1 MPGGRSARLGV
12 NLGIAGAVLALVTS
26 IFLQSGRTVESG
38 GLGYDGETYA
48 VMTTDAIY
56 RGGDNPRMRPL
67 VILANQ
73 LVYDFY
79 VHDVVRVYQVMNF
92 VYTAALALL
101 LCGILDHYGVSIAH
115 KLVFAL
121 NVFATIAVTK
131 MFAFYP
137 VLIDLGAY
145 AFVTLAVY
153 AIVGGRRGLIVVS
166 TILAVFAREFGM
178 VAILFGIHR
187 DIRLRVAPGVIASTY
202 APAIVAFVALRQW
215 VLATS
220 TDAGGAELLSS
231 VDVLANVASL
241 VDPLFLVFMA
251 YFVATVFGGVS
262 LMLLTRALRGRIPLH
277 GETEW
282 LTYLGVIGAMTI
294 VGNADIWRYL
304 AYALPVAAVLYAKGF
319 AADDWFLVAPW
330 TGLVTVLTQQPWATM
345 TDLTYFEDWF
355 PLYIAQFGVPDDASP
370 PFWTAWAVRMTIV
383 AGLAALVWWAQRRG
397 GVLAPRHGDAPGL
410 AV

>member
-1 MPGGRSARLGV
+1 VPGGRSARLGV

-38 GLGYDGETYA
+38 GLGYDGEMYA
-48 VMTTDAIY
+48 IMTSDALY

-73 LVYDFY
+73 LVF
-79 VHDVVRVYQVMNF
+79 DVAVPDVIRAYQVMNF

-101 LCGILDHYGVSIAH
+101 LCGILDQYGVSIAH

-121 NVFATIAVTK
+121 NVFATIAVAK

-145 AFVTLAVY
+145 VFVTLAVY
-153 AIVGGRRGLIVVS
+153 AVLRGRRGPIVLS
-166 TILAVFAREFGM
+166 TTLAVFAREFGL

-187 DIRLRVAPGVIASTY
+187 DIRLGVRPRVIAATY
-202 APAIVAFVALRQW
+202 APAVVAFASLRQW
-215 VLATS
+215 VMATS
-220 TDAGGAELLSS
+220 TREPTILSGS
-231 VDVLANVASL
+231 DVLANLASL
-241 VDPLFLVFMA
+241 ADPLFLGFLA
-251 YFVATVFGGVS
+251 YFTATVFGGIS

-294 VGNADIWRYL
+294 VGNADLWRYL
-304 AYALPVAAVLYAKGF
+304 AYALPVAAVLYARGF
-319 AADDWFLVAPW
+319 GADDWFLVAPW

-355 PLYIAQFGVPDDASP
+355 PLYIARFGVPDDASP

-397 GVLAPRHGDAPGL
+397 GVLAPRHAGAPGL